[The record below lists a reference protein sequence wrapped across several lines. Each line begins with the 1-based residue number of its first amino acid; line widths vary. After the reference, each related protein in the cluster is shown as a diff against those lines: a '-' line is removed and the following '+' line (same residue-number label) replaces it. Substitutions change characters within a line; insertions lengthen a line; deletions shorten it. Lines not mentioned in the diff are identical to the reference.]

1 MMVLIIKTCTFISD
15 IMECYEFP
23 DICFNGGSC
32 INLQGGYDCRCPN
45 GWIGQNCTTGTSLI
59 IQFLEYD
66 CVSG

>member
-1 MMVLIIKTCTFISD
+1 
-15 IMECYEFP
+15 MECYEFP

-32 INLQGGYDCRCPN
+32 INLQGGYDCRCPK

-59 IQFLEYD
+59 IHFLEYD